1 MNKVHIQFR
10 FLLLPIILLLISGSI
25 LTVSAQ
31 EQRWIRVGETQC
43 YFFDYGAEP
52 ESSDGVNF
60 FSWPTQYS
68 DDQSTVR
75 FRALWI
81 GARNFYDPVEQKV
94 KGVKVIGAG
103 PRLPDNQFTM
113 IFPQSIELV
122 GRYFHPTVVVDEQI
136 GTNNTLYDVLDDFDD
151 TLPCDRM
158 VVIKFNTSM
167 GVSVTK
173 KVLAFTDQDHDD
185 YFIHDYVFKNSGIY
199 SEDNVSIHEQTLE
212 DFWVHFT
219 HRYGLA
225 GVSSGGWGSTWGTF
239 NSQWGHSVLYS
250 QYGKSPTDE
259 LKGWYAWY
267 GPNEERPTNFEE
279 DWGCPNHEETGVL
292 GQAKYTGG
300 VTLFASRSPQEFAI
314 NDLSQPRTTS
324 YFAADQTIMDAAV
337 SQYDENFMQLRYDV
351 MSEGHLDQTHDEE
364 VGEGNYPGEL
374 TDLNPERNGGGGTN
388 QGQGFGPYTFAHGDS
403 IRIVF
408 AEGVSGIDWEKCR
421 EVGANWYEY
430 YLGTGTPELFLPDGS
445 EATTQNDWGYAAHNA
460 YKRAWCETG
469 EDSVLQMARNAKANF
484 ESGYTLPEP
493 PPAPE
498 SFTVTSGGDRIRLSW
513 ADNATSADGF
523 DGYVVYRSEGNV
535 KDWKTRYKKV
545 VEFDRSNTVHTW
557 DDTSA
562 ARGFDYYYYI
572 QSKNDGSN
580 NNGKVQYSSLFL
592 TITSVPAFLRRPS
605 ASFLCEVRVV
615 PNPYDIR
622 SRVFQFGEDFQYD
635 RINFYGLPPICNV
648 KVFTERGDMIWEK
661 EHTDGSGDELW
672 DSLTSSRQIIVSGI
686 YILYVEVTEDT
697 YATDDKYATYKIPAD
712 DGSILYEPGDL
723 MYHSGEKI
731 YSAGEHIF
739 RKFVVIR

>member
-225 GVSSGGWGSTWGTF
+225 GVSSGGWGSTGGTF

-250 QYGKSPTDE
+250 QYGKSPTD
-259 LKGWYAWY
+259 
-267 GPNEERPTNFEE
+267 
-279 DWGCPNHEETGVL
+279 
-292 GQAKYTGG
+292 
-300 VTLFASRSPQEFAI
+300 
-314 NDLSQPRTTS
+314 
-324 YFAADQTIMDAAV
+324 
-337 SQYDENFMQLRYDV
+337 
-351 MSEGHLDQTHDEE
+351 
-364 VGEGNYPGEL
+364 
-374 TDLNPERNGGGGTN
+374 
-388 QGQGFGPYTFAHGDS
+388 
-403 IRIVF
+403 
-408 AEGVSGIDWEKCR
+408 
-421 EVGANWYEY
+421 
-430 YLGTGTPELFLPDGS
+430 
-445 EATTQNDWGYAAHNA
+445 
-460 YKRAWCETG
+460 
-469 EDSVLQMARNAKANF
+469 
-484 ESGYTLPEP
+484 
-493 PPAPE
+493 
-498 SFTVTSGGDRIRLSW
+498 
-513 ADNATSADGF
+513 
-523 DGYVVYRSEGNV
+523 
-535 KDWKTRYKKV
+535 
-545 VEFDRSNTVHTW
+545 
-557 DDTSA
+557 
-562 ARGFDYYYYI
+562 
-572 QSKNDGSN
+572 
-580 NNGKVQYSSLFL
+580 
-592 TITSVPAFLRRPS
+592 
-605 ASFLCEVRVV
+605 
-615 PNPYDIR
+615 
-622 SRVFQFGEDFQYD
+622 
-635 RINFYGLPPICNV
+635 
-648 KVFTERGDMIWEK
+648 
-661 EHTDGSGDELW
+661 
-672 DSLTSSRQIIVSGI
+672 
-686 YILYVEVTEDT
+686 
-697 YATDDKYATYKIPAD
+697 
-712 DGSILYEPGDL
+712 
-723 MYHSGEKI
+723 
-731 YSAGEHIF
+731 
-739 RKFVVIR
+739 